1 LWPGDA
7 QVPPVILINL
17 LPHREARRR
26 ARGRNFFLGVAL
38 SAVAGVGLVAAGL
51 SGLTQLSYAQEER
64 NAYLKT
70 EISRLDGQIK
80 DIASLRAEID
90 ALKARLKSIEDLQ
103 TDRNIPVH
111 LLNEVARLTPEGLHL
126 RSLVQ
131 TGADVVL
138 TGVAQSNERV
148 SELLRNVSVNGEWL
162 ERPELIE
169 VKSGLT
175 DISSREKGRVYEF
188 SVRLNVK
195 RPAAEPVPKRPAGPA
210 SS

>member
-1 LWPGDA
+1 M
-7 QVPPVILINL
+7 ILINL
-17 LPHREARRR
+17 LPHREARRL
-26 ARGRNFFLGVAL
+26 ARRRHFFLGVAL
-38 SAVAGVGLVAAGL
+38 SAVSGVGLVAAGL
-51 SGLTQLSYAQEER
+51 SGLTQLTFVQEQR
-64 NAYLKT
+64 NAYLQA
-70 EISRLDGQIK
+70 ENLRLDGQIK

-111 LLNEVARLTPEGLHL
+111 LLNEVARLAPEGLHL
-126 RSLVQ
+126 KSLVQ

-148 SELLRNVSVNGEWL
+148 SELLRNVSLNGEWL

-169 VKSGLT
+169 VKSNLAEVT
-175 DISSREKGRVYEF
+175 VRERGRVYEF
-188 SVRLNVK
+188 SVRLKVK
-195 RPAAEPVPKRPAGPA
+195 RRAAEPVPKTSGGPV

>member
-1 LWPGDA
+1 
-7 QVPPVILINL
+7 VILINL

-126 RSLVQ
+126 KSLVQ
-131 TGADVVL
+131 TGTDVVL

-188 SVRLNVK
+188 SVRLKVK
-195 RPAAEPVPKRPAGPA
+195 RPAAETVPKRPAGPA

>member
-1 LWPGDA
+1 M
-7 QVPPVILINL
+7 ILINL
-17 LPHREARRR
+17 LPHREARRL
-26 ARGRNFFLGVAL
+26 ARRRNFFLGVAL
-38 SAVAGVGLVAAGL
+38 SAVAGLGVAAAGL
-51 SGLTQLSYAQEER
+51 SGLTQLTFVQEER
-64 NAYLKT
+64 NAYLQT

-90 ALKARLKSIEDLQ
+90 ALKARLQSIEDLQ

-111 LLNEVARLTPEGLHL
+111 LLNEVARLSPEGLQL
-126 RSLVQ
+126 KSLVQ

-148 SELLRNVSVNGEWL
+148 SELLRNVSMNGQWL

-169 VKSGLT
+169 VKSSLA
-175 DISSREKGRVYEF
+175 DVSALERGRVYEF
-188 SVRLNVK
+188 SLRLKVK
-195 RPAAEPVPKRPAGPA
+195 RHTVRPVPKKPAGPT

>member
-1 LWPGDA
+1 M
-7 QVPPVILINL
+7 ILINL
-17 LPHREARRR
+17 LPHREVRRLARR
-26 ARGRNFFLGVAL
+26 RNFFLGVAL

-51 SGLTQLSYAQEER
+51 SGLTQLTFVQEQR
-64 NAYLKT
+64 NAYLQT
-70 EISRLDGQIK
+70 ESSRLDGQIK

-126 RSLVQ
+126 KSLVQ

-188 SVRLNVK
+188 SVRLKVK
-195 RPAAEPVPKRPAGPA
+195 RPAAEPVPKAPGGPV

>member
-1 LWPGDA
+1 
-7 QVPPVILINL
+7 VILINL

-126 RSLVQ
+126 KSLVQ

-175 DISSREKGRVYEF
+175 DISSRERGRVYEF
-188 SVRLNVK
+188 SVRLKVK
-195 RPAAEPVPKRPAGPA
+195 RPAAEPVPKAPGGPV

>member
-1 LWPGDA
+1 
-7 QVPPVILINL
+7 VILINL
-17 LPHREARRR
+17 LPHREARRL
-26 ARGRNFFLGVAL
+26 ARRRNFFLGVAL

-51 SGLTQLSYAQEER
+51 SGLTQLTFVQEQR
-64 NAYLKT
+64 NAYLQT
-70 EISRLDGQIK
+70 ESSRLDGQIK

-111 LLNEVARLTPEGLHL
+111 LLNEVARLAPEGLHL
-126 RSLVQ
+126 KSLVQ

-175 DISSREKGRVYEF
+175 DISSRERGRVYEF
-188 SVRLNVK
+188 SVRLKVK
-195 RPAAEPVPKRPAGPA
+195 RPAAEPVPKAPGGPV

>member
-1 LWPGDA
+1 M
-7 QVPPVILINL
+7 ILINL
-17 LPHREARRR
+17 LPHREARRL
-26 ARGRNFFLGVAL
+26 ARRRNFFLGVAL

-51 SGLTQLSYAQEER
+51 SGLTQLTFVQEQR
-64 NAYLKT
+64 NAYLQT
-70 EISRLDGQIK
+70 ESSRLDGQIK

-111 LLNEVARLTPEGLHL
+111 LLNEVARLAPEGLHL
-126 RSLVQ
+126 KSLVQ

-175 DISSREKGRVYEF
+175 DISSRERGRVYEF
-188 SVRLNVK
+188 SVRLKVK
-195 RPAAEPVPKRPAGPA
+195 RPAAEPVPKAPGGPV

>member
-1 LWPGDA
+1 
-7 QVPPVILINL
+7 VILINL
-17 LPHREARRR
+17 LPHREVRRLARR
-26 ARGRNFFLGVAL
+26 RNFFLGVAL

-51 SGLTQLSYAQEER
+51 SGLTQLTFVQEQR
-64 NAYLKT
+64 NAYLQT
-70 EISRLDGQIK
+70 ESSRLDGQIK

-126 RSLVQ
+126 KSLVQ

-188 SVRLNVK
+188 SVRLKVK
-195 RPAAEPVPKRPAGPA
+195 RPAAEPVPKAPGGPV

>member
-1 LWPGDA
+1 M
-7 QVPPVILINL
+7 ILINL
-17 LPHREARRR
+17 LPHREARRL
-26 ARGRNFFLGVAL
+26 ARRRNFFLGVAL

-51 SGLTQLSYAQEER
+51 SGLTQMTFVQEER
-64 NAYLKT
+64 NAYLQT
-70 EISRLDGQIK
+70 EVSRLDGQIK

-90 ALKARLKSIEDLQ
+90 ALKARLQSIEDLQ

-111 LLNEVARLTPEGLHL
+111 LLNEVARLAPEGLHL
-126 RSLVQ
+126 KSLVQ

-148 SELLRNVSVNGEWL
+148 SELLRNVSLNGEWL

-169 VKSGLT
+169 VKSSLAEVT
-175 DISSREKGRVYEF
+175 ARERGRVYEF
-188 SVRLNVK
+188 SVRLKVK
-195 RPAAEPVPKRPAGPA
+195 RPAAEPVPKTSGAPV